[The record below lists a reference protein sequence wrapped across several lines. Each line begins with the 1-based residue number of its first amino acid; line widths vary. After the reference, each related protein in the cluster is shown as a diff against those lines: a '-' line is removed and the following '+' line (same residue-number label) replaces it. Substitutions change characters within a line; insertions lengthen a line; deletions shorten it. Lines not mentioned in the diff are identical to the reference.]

1 MWFCFLPVA
10 AEVGGV
16 DPLTIEVRLMI
27 DVELWYFLYCGS
39 GHVDLEGALDRF
51 YFISL
56 FGGRRAFEVDS
67 VCQAHLVGE

>member
-27 DVELWYFLYCGS
+27 EVVLQYSLYRLLAQ
-39 GHVDLEGALDRF
+39 VDLEGALV
-51 YFISL
+51 SL
-56 FGGRRAFEVDS
+56 FHQLLEE
-67 VCQAHLVGE
+67 GELLRSTWLLGSPVR